1 MTSKSLHYIIL
12 FLFIALPLLFTLPQY
27 GVTFDEPIYLEA
39 AGNVQKWLAL
49 PGGQLFN
56 PDTIAHYWQT
66 DPARN
71 IHPSGVKWLYL
82 IAQKITFWEDDPFLQ
97 NRILNILIFSVC
109 LIVFLNW
116 WRGDSLSTRIFYVF
130 LLFMIPRFFA
140 HLHFAATDIPMTALL
155 LLLVVC
161 LDKTLLRGTYWASG
175 VLLGLLACIKITSV
189 ILVIPLFFVFLFW
202 HREKWRDVALRIL
215 GICFLGIIVF
225 YLLNPDWWFSPF
237 SRCKEFL
244 DITLTRRSW
253 TPFTLFFGG
262 HFYLYRGPWY
272 YPLVIF
278 IITTPL
284 LHLAALFT
292 GFALLFKGVRQG
304 NHIKTVL
311 LLVCLATPFVLL
323 ILPLSPAHDG
333 IRYLLPAIPFAACL
347 MTAGLLKGW
356 QYVTRKPLEIR
367 GGAARGIIAVAA
379 LGLLATDLQGPARF
393 PPFELSYYNQLVGG
407 VSGAHRR
414 GYETTYWWEI
424 LNHRALEK
432 VNGFCKDASVY
443 FPIPPTDLFFKQ
455 MKAQGKITF
464 KPAQKN
470 REEAGYVL
478 IMGRPYVKYWE
489 KKTWP
494 LYRRAGKTP
503 EPVWGITLDSVPL
516 LKLYRIKK
524 K

>member
-1 MTSKSLHYIIL
+1 MTSKSLHSIIL
-12 FLFIALPLLFTLPQY
+12 FLFIALPLFFTLPQY

-66 DPARN
+66 DPVRN
-71 IHPSGVKWLYL
+71 VHPSGVKWLYL
-82 IAQKITFWEDDPFLQ
+82 IAQKFPLWQGNPFLQ
-97 NRILNILIFSVC
+97 NRILGILIFSVC
-109 LIVFLNW
+109 LLVFLNW
-116 WRGDSLSTRIFYVF
+116 WKGDNFSAKILYVF

-161 LDKTLLRGTYWASG
+161 LDKTLFRATYWLSG
-175 VLLGLLACIKITSV
+175 VLLGLLVCVKITSV

-202 HREKWRDVALRIL
+202 YLEKWRDVVLRIL
-215 GICFLGIIVF
+215 VICFLGIMVF
-225 YLLNPDWWFSPF
+225 YLLNPDWWFSPI
-237 SRCKEFL
+237 SRCREFL
-244 DITLTRRSW
+244 GITLTRRSW

-262 HFYLYRGPWY
+262 HFYNYRGPWY
-272 YPLVIF
+272 YSLVIF
-278 IITTPL
+278 TITTPL
-284 LHLAALFT
+284 LHLTALFT
-292 GFALLFKGVRQG
+292 GLALLFKHGRRG
-304 NHIKTVL
+304 TPIKTVL
-311 LLVCLATPFVLL
+311 LLVGLTTPFLLL

-333 IRYLLPAIPFAACL
+333 IRYLLSAFPFAVCFMAG
-347 MTAGLLKGW
+347 GLLKVW
-356 QYVTRKPLEIR
+356 QYVTRKSQ
-367 GGAARGIIAVAA
+367 GGKAGVTRCIVAVAA
-379 LGLLATDLQGPARF
+379 LGLFAADIHSPARF

-407 VSGAHRR
+407 ISGAHER

-432 VNGFCKDASVY
+432 INGFCKGASVY

-455 MKAQGKITF
+455 MKAQGKIAF
-464 KPAQKN
+464 EPAQEN
-470 REEAGYVL
+470 REQAGYVL

-494 LYRRAGKTP
+494 LYRRAGKIP
-503 EPVWGITLDSVPL
+503 VPVWGIALDSVPL
-516 LKLYRIKK
+516 LELYRIKK